1 MFFAIFTKVGTP
13 CVIFKIEL
21 FILNPRLDEPWVRCY
36 FELLIELG
44 VK

>member
-1 MFFAIFTKVGTP
+1 MFFAIIFIVCMA

-21 FILNPRLDEPWVRCY
+21 SILDPRLDEPWVRCY